1 MQLMYNNERKEQF
14 RNHEE
19 MLKKRNFSSTNNSTG
34 LAKEL
39 IFKSKESV
47 NVQIIQNSAAN

>member
-34 LAKEL
+34 LT
-39 IFKSKESV
+39 KSRESV
-47 NVQIIQNSAAN
+47 NVQIIQNSVAN